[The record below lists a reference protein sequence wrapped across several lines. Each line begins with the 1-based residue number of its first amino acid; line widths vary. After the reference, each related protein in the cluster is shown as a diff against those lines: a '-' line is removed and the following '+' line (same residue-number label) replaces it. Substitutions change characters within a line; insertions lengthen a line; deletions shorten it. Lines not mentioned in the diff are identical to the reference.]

1 MTQRYTVTGVKVKF
15 GPGFVL
21 ELDKAQAS
29 SRSHLLEKIK
39 SGHYRVLTQ
48 VEFKRGE
55 ELGIVSGEI
64 PKAWTGFLSP
74 VGGGEDESGDH
85 ISLPV
90 KPVHRGYGKWDVVD
104 ANDATVNEKSLKKEE
119 AQALADKLN
128 AGT

>member
-21 ELDKAQAS
+21 ELDKDQADP
-29 SRSHLLEKIK
+29 RSHLLEKIK
-39 SGHYRVLTQ
+39 SGHYRVLNQ

-55 ELGIVSGEI
+55 ELGIVSGDI
-64 PKAWTGFLSP
+64 PKAWTGFLAP
-74 VGGGEDESGDH
+74 VNGQAENPDGH
-85 ISLPV
+85 RLPV
-90 KPVHRGYGKWDVVD
+90 QPIHRGFGKWDVVD
-104 ANDATVNEKSLKKEE
+104 ARDVSVNREPLKKEE

>member
-1 MTQRYTVTGVKVKF
+1 MEVSMTQRYTVTGVKVKF

-21 ELDKAQAS
+21 ELDKDQAS
-29 SRSHLLEKIK
+29 ARSHLLEKIK

-74 VGGGEDESGDH
+74 VGGEDGSGDSDIH
-85 ISLPV
+85 LPV
-90 KPVHRGYGKWDVVD
+90 KPVHRGYGKWDT
-104 ANDATVNEKSLKKEE
+104 ATAWLS
-119 AQALADKLN
+119 
-128 AGT
+128 GH

>member
-1 MTQRYTVTGVKVKF
+1 MTQRYAVTGVKVKF

-21 ELDKAQAS
+21 ELDKEQAD

-55 ELGIVSGEI
+55 ELGIVSGDI
-64 PKAWTGFLSP
+64 PKAWAGFLAPAHGQASDP
-74 VGGGEDESGDH
+74 DGPR
-85 ISLPV
+85 LPV
-90 KPVHRGYGKWDVVD
+90 QPIHRGFGKWDVVD
-104 ANDATVNEKSLKKEE
+104 AHDVSVNEESLKKEE

-128 AGT
+128 AGA